1 MTGRPKAETSASSSP
16 VQTLASPSRAADAV
30 DGESR
35 ATPAVAAWETACKWV
50 RRDRV
55 VRGSEQGVCA
65 QCGADVAFLRITVQ
79 GPGSRRRQTVRYVA
93 MIVLEVLEEGA
104 SFEAKSVAD
113 RTARPSRIR

>member
-1 MTGRPKAETSASSSP
+1 M
-16 VQTLASPSRAADAV
+16 

-65 QCGADVAFLRITVQ
+65 QCADVAFLRIVRVQ
-79 GPGSRRRQTVRYVA
+79 GPGAAQADVVQYVA
-93 MIVLEVLEEGA
+93 MIVLEVLEEIALPLLKPRLSQIGQ
-104 SFEAKSVAD
+104 V
-113 RTARPSRIR
+113 ARPSRCRIR